1 MRITAAIAATALTLT
16 TPAAPESELE
26 ALLDDVTATRT
37 TSLDALEEAEGD
49 DEVREILTKWRKDLI
64 DAADTVADLREDAG
78 ELTEDEEAEFDDAAN
93 AIKAERAGVRK
104 LRAELLLDDDTV
116 VVPTA
121 AEELSGLYGTT
132 FFDALERSEDGDVRI
147 VYAIPG
153 ADTEDGDDTD
163 ASGTATTAKTT
174 RTLAPNTTATTSTE
188 PTPAAASNLRL
199 RAERMQDTDETTTP
213 SESESETETTS
224 SETSTSSSSSTASS
238 TESSPSSTEST
249 TTSSSSSS
257 TTSSSSTAP
266 SIMQNRT
273 TSATSTTSKS
283 TTRSSSSTSRTTTT
297 SNERDD
303 DLADT
308 GTPMRGL
315 IGLGA
320 LALLAGVA
328 FLLPGSRA
336 ARR

>member
-1 MRITAAIAATALTLT
+1 MRITATIAATALTLT
-16 TPAAPESELE
+16 TPAPPESELE
-26 ALLDDVTATRT
+26 ALLDDITATRT
-37 TSLDALEEAEGD
+37 TSLDALEDARGD
-49 DEVREILTKWRKDLI
+49 DEVREILTEWRKDLI
-64 DAADTVADLREDAG
+64 DADDTVADLREDAG
-78 ELTEDEEAEFDDAAN
+78 ELTEGEEAEFDEAAD

-121 AEELSGLYGTT
+121 AEELAGLYGTT

-147 VYAIPG
+147 VYGIPG
-153 ADTEDGDDTD
+153 ADTEDGDD
-163 ASGTATTAKTT
+163 ATGTAKTT
-174 RTLAPNTTATTSTE
+174 RTLAPNTKATTSTE

-249 TTSSSSSS
+249 TSSS

-266 SIMQNRT
+266 SILQNRT

-283 TTRSSSSTSRTTTT
+283 TTSSQSSTSRTTTT

>member
-1 MRITAAIAATALTLT
+1 MRITAAITATALTLT

-37 TSLDALEEAEGD
+37 TSLDALEDADGD
-49 DEVREILTKWRKDLI
+49 DEVREILTEWRKDLI
-64 DAADTVADLREDAG
+64 DAADTVAGLREDAG
-78 ELTEDEEAEFDDAAN
+78 ELTEDEEAEFDDAAD

-153 ADTEDGDDTD
+153 ADT
-163 ASGTATTAKTT
+163 TTTEPT
-174 RTLAPNTTATTSTE
+174 VTTE
-188 PTPAAASNLRL
+188 PTPAASNLRL
-199 RAERMQDTDETTTP
+199 RAERMQETTTP
-213 SESESETETTS
+213 SESETETNT
-224 SETSTSSSSSTASS
+224 ETS
-238 TESSPSSTEST
+238 TESSPSSTETSPTETTESST

>member
-16 TPAAPESELE
+16 TPAPPESELE
-26 ALLDDVTATRT
+26 ALLDDITATRT
-37 TSLDALEEAEGD
+37 TSLDALEDARGD
-49 DEVREILTKWRKDLI
+49 DEVREILTEWRKDLI
-64 DAADTVADLREDAG
+64 DADDTVADLREDAG
-78 ELTEDEEAEFDDAAN
+78 ELTEGEEAEFDEAAD

-121 AEELSGLYGTT
+121 AEELAGLYGTT

-147 VYAIPG
+147 VYGIPG
-153 ADTEDGDDTD
+153 ADTEDGDD
-163 ASGTATTAKTT
+163 ATGTAKTT
-174 RTLAPNTTATTSTE
+174 RTLAPNTKATTSTE

-249 TTSSSSSS
+249 TSSS

-266 SIMQNRT
+266 SILQNRT

-283 TTRSSSSTSRTTTT
+283 TTSSQSSTSRTTTT

>member
-37 TSLDALEEAEGD
+37 TSLDALEDAEGD
-49 DEVREILTKWRKDLI
+49 DEVREILTEWRKDLI
-64 DAADTVADLREDAG
+64 DAADTVAGLRENAG
-78 ELTEDEEAEFDDAAN
+78 ELTEDEETEFDEAAD

-153 ADTEDGDDTD
+153 ADT
-163 ASGTATTAKTT
+163 TTTEPT
-174 RTLAPNTTATTSTE
+174 VTTE
-188 PTPAAASNLRL
+188 PTPAAPNLRL
-199 RAERMQDTDETTTP
+199 RAERMQETTTP
-213 SESESETETTS
+213 SESETETTT
-224 SETSTSSSSSTASS
+224 ETS
-238 TESSPSSTEST
+238 TESSPSSTETSPTETTESST

>member
-249 TTSSSSSS
+249 TTSSSSTS
-257 TTSSSSTAP
+257 SSSSTAP

-297 SNERDD
+297 SSERDD

-320 LALLAGVA
+320 LALLAGAA

>member
-37 TSLDALEEAEGD
+37 TSLDTLEDAEGD
-49 DEVREILTKWRKDLI
+49 DEVREILTEWRKDLI
-64 DAADTVADLREDAG
+64 DAADTVAGLRENAG
-78 ELTEDEEAEFDDAAN
+78 ELTEDEEAEFDEAAD

-153 ADTEDGDDTD
+153 ADT
-163 ASGTATTAKTT
+163 TTTEPT
-174 RTLAPNTTATTSTE
+174 VTTE
-188 PTPAAASNLRL
+188 PTPAASNLRL
-199 RAERMQDTDETTTP
+199 RAERMQETTTP
-213 SESESETETTS
+213 SESETETTT
-224 SETSTSSSSSTASS
+224 ETSTV
-238 TESSPSSTEST
+238 SSPSSTETSPTETTESST

>member
-26 ALLDDVTATRT
+26 TLLDDVTATRT
-37 TSLDALEEAEGD
+37 TSLDALEDADGD
-49 DEVREILTKWRKDLI
+49 DEVREILTEWRKDLI
-64 DAADTVADLREDAG
+64 DAADTVAGLREDAG
-78 ELTEDEEAEFDDAAN
+78 ELTEDEEAEFDDAAD

-153 ADTEDGDDTD
+153 ADT
-163 ASGTATTAKTT
+163 TTTEPT
-174 RTLAPNTTATTSTE
+174 VTTE
-188 PTPAAASNLRL
+188 PTPAASNLRL
-199 RAERMQDTDETTTP
+199 RAERMQETTTP
-213 SESESETETTS
+213 SESETETTT
-224 SETSTSSSSSTASS
+224 ETS

-257 TTSSSSTAP
+257 TTSPSSTAP

>member
-37 TSLDALEEAEGD
+37 TSLDALEDADGD
-49 DEVREILTKWRKDLI
+49 DEVREILTEWRKDLI

-78 ELTEDEEAEFDDAAN
+78 ELTEDEEAEFDDAAD

-153 ADTEDGDDTD
+153 ADTTTTEPTV
-163 ASGTATTAKTT
+163 TA
-174 RTLAPNTTATTSTE
+174 E
-188 PTPAAASNLRL
+188 PTPAATNLRL
-199 RAERMQDTDETTTP
+199 RAERMQETTT
-213 SESESETETTS
+213 ET
-224 SETSTSSSSSTASS
+224 S
-238 TESSPSSTEST
+238 TESSPSSSESSTETSPTETTESST
-249 TTSSSSSS
+249 TTSSSSPS

>member
-37 TSLDALEEAEGD
+37 TSLDALEDADGD
-49 DEVREILTKWRKDLI
+49 DEVREILTEWRKDLI

-78 ELTEDEEAEFDDAAN
+78 EMTEDEEAEFDDAAD
-93 AIKAERAGVRK
+93 AIKAEHAGVRK

-213 SESESETETTS
+213 SESETETTS

-249 TTSSSSSS
+249 TTSSSSTS
-257 TTSSSSTAP
+257 SSSSTAP

-297 SNERDD
+297 SSERDD

-320 LALLAGVA
+320 LALLAGAA

>member
-37 TSLDALEEAEGD
+37 TSLDALEDAEGD
-49 DEVREILTKWRKDLI
+49 DEVREILTEWRKDLI

-78 ELTEDEEAEFDDAAN
+78 ELTEDEEAEFDDAAD

-153 ADTEDGDDTD
+153 ADT
-163 ASGTATTAKTT
+163 TTTEPT
-174 RTLAPNTTATTSTE
+174 VTTE
-188 PTPAAASNLRL
+188 PTPAASNLRL
-199 RAERMQDTDETTTP
+199 RAERMQETTTP
-213 SESESETETTS
+213 SESETETTT
-224 SETSTSSSSSTASS
+224 ETSTV
-238 TESSPSSTEST
+238 SSPSSTEST
-249 TTSSSSSS
+249 TTFSSSSS

>member
-37 TSLDALEEAEGD
+37 TSLDALEDADGD
-49 DEVREILTKWRKDLI
+49 DEVREILNEWRKDLI
-64 DAADTVADLREDAG
+64 DAADTVDDLREDAG
-78 ELTEDEEAEFDDAAN
+78 ELTEDEEAEFDDAAD

-153 ADTEDGDDTD
+153 ADT
-163 ASGTATTAKTT
+163 TT
-174 RTLAPNTTATTSTE
+174 TE
-188 PTPAAASNLRL
+188 PTVTAEPTPAASNLRL
-199 RAERMQDTDETTTP
+199 RAERMQETTTP
-213 SESESETETTS
+213 AESETETTT
-224 SETSTSSSSSTASS
+224 ETS
-238 TESSPSSTEST
+238 TESSPSSTETSPTETTESST

-297 SNERDD
+297 SSERDD

-320 LALLAGVA
+320 LALLAGAA

>member
-37 TSLDALEEAEGD
+37 TSLDALEDADGD
-49 DEVREILTKWRKDLI
+49 DEVREILNEWRKDLI
-64 DAADTVADLREDAG
+64 DAADTVDDLREDAG
-78 ELTEDEEAEFDDAAN
+78 ELTEDEEAEFDDAAD

-153 ADTEDGDDTD
+153 ADT
-163 ASGTATTAKTT
+163 TT
-174 RTLAPNTTATTSTE
+174 TE
-188 PTPAAASNLRL
+188 PTVTAEPTPAASNLRL
-199 RAERMQDTDETTTP
+199 RAERMQETTTP
-213 SESESETETTS
+213 AESETETTT
-224 SETSTSSSSSTASS
+224 ETS

-257 TTSSSSTAP
+257 TTSPSSTAP

>member
-37 TSLDALEEAEGD
+37 TSLDALEDADGD
-49 DEVREILTKWRKDLI
+49 DEVREILTEWRKDLI
-64 DAADTVADLREDAG
+64 DAADTVAGLREDAG
-78 ELTEDEEAEFDDAAN
+78 ELTEDEEAEFDDAAD

-163 ASGTATTAKTT
+163 ADATGTATTAKTT
-174 RTLAPNTTATTSTE
+174 RTLAPKTTATTSTE
-188 PTPAAASNLRL
+188 PTPAASNLRL
-199 RAERMQDTDETTTP
+199 RAERMQETTTP
-213 SESESETETTS
+213 SKSETETTT
-224 SETSTSSSSSTASS
+224 ETSTKSSSKSS
-238 TESSPSSTEST
+238 TETSPTETRESSTTSS
-249 TTSSSSSS
+249 SSSSSS

>member
-37 TSLDALEEAEGD
+37 TSLDALEDADGD
-49 DEVREILTKWRKDLI
+49 DEVREILTEWRKDLI

-78 ELTEDEEAEFDDAAN
+78 ELTEDEEAEFDDAAD

-153 ADTEDGDDTD
+153 ADT
-163 ASGTATTAKTT
+163 TTTEPT
-174 RTLAPNTTATTSTE
+174 VTTE
-188 PTPAAASNLRL
+188 PTPAASNLRL
-199 RAERMQDTDETTTP
+199 RAERMQETTT
-213 SESESETETTS
+213 ET
-224 SETSTSSSSSTASS
+224 S
-238 TESSPSSTEST
+238 TESSPSSTESSTETSPTETTESST

-257 TTSSSSTAP
+257 ATSSSSTAP